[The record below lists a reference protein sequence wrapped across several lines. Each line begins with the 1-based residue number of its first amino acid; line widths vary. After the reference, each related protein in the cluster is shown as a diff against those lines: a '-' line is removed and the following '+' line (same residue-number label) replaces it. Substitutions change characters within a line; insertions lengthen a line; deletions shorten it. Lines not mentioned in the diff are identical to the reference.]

1 MVSRVQERV
10 IQQGLRD
17 PRAIAEGAGPSTS
30 TLLGGACSPP
40 TAHWFLLVGRG
51 RQCVVTSI
59 IRIGITTMGRM
70 RIERVS
76 RERQPPCGV
85 QKDCDAV
92 PKCLLRRS
100 YIPTSQKLVSASSVQ
115 ATWALC

>member
-59 IRIGITTMGRM
+59 IRIGMTSRRIPRPDQLAYAGRSTWPWPLGGSGM
-70 RIERVS
+70 LTS
-76 RERQPPCGV
+76 CG
-85 QKDCDAV
+85 A
-92 PKCLLRRS
+92 
-100 YIPTSQKLVSASSVQ
+100 A
-115 ATWALC
+115 

>member
-59 IRIGITTMGRM
+59 IRIGIILAGGTKCKARADVYSVGRNG
-70 RIERVS
+70 RWKGQIGIGE
-76 RERQPPCGV
+76 
-85 QKDCDAV
+85 AV
-92 PKCLLRRS
+92 HSTWRNVAWT
-100 YIPTSQKLVSASSVQ
+100 PTA
-115 ATWALC
+115 

>member
-40 TAHWFLLVGRG
+40 TAHWFLSVGSG

-59 IRIGITTMGRM
+59 LRIGISFYLELADFLCSGAM
-70 RIERVS
+70 RPKGLKNARRGVRPNKSPER
-76 RERQPPCGV
+76 
-85 QKDCDAV
+85 
-92 PKCLLRRS
+92 
-100 YIPTSQKLVSASSVQ
+100 
-115 ATWALC
+115 